1 MKLVG
6 WLTADQAREYLGL
19 PTLAAFYVWKFR
31 AKPRT
36 YRLRGRLRFRQVDLD
51 RCVEEALPAS
61 QPLRVVGGRGR

>member
-19 PTLAAFYVWKFR
+19 STLAAFYVWKCR

-51 RCVEEALPAS
+51 ACVTNEQVTPK
-61 QPLRVVGGRGR
+61 LRMVGGRG